1 MAGKGGTKSI
11 SEFCLFG
18 TLANLRV
25 ELSSSSSASH
35 PRRVTMLRRIVVT
48 SVVVAC
54 CQTASSS
61 SSSSTLFGTTNSRR
75 NVGSFARLDI
85 ATKMRG
91 GAVEAAKMP
100 ASDNSSSKKK
110 KKKKKSNSSSVLGDD
125 ESMSTSKATA
135 SAENKKKSTINTP
148 SSSSSSSSTTTSSQQ
163 QQKESTKPRT
173 AVLPSSSS
181 SISSTTTIPLI
192 KNSLSVFLHD
202 TNDGHTVVGMTE
214 SAMEYLALFDGDTV
228 TIRGKRGRRTMATV
242 AMISDTDVSAL
253 ENGGAGGATPKKGV
267 KKTEEEED
275 DRTYRGAI
283 GMTRDAMKNAG
294 VRVGDAV
301 TIIPAPDVKF
311 GKATLILPYK
321 DSLDEAGMDM
331 TDDADTLFESYLKPY
346 FDGKFRTLYRG
357 DSFHIN
363 GPKGLIE
370 FQCLEIDSM
379 EVDGDTAC
387 VVVEDTEIECDG
399 EAIDR
404 DDVDDLA
411 DAGYD
416 TIGGASAHLT
426 AVRELVELPLR
437 HPELWTNLGINTP
450 RGVLLTGPSGC
461 GKTAMARAVAAETG
475 AYFFV
480 INGPEVIS
488 KRAGESE
495 TNLRRAF
502 EDAEANAADYNGA
515 IIFIDELDSIAPRRD
530 KAGGEVEKRIVSQL
544 LTLMDGLKPSSRVIV
559 IAASNRPSVI
569 EPALRRPGRF
579 DRELDM
585 GIPDEQGRLEILQIK
600 TRDMRMGQD
609 VDLQILAR
617 GSHGFVGAD
626 LQQLCME
633 AALQCIREKMGVID
647 FDKDRVD
654 KKVLDSILVEMKHFE
669 HAMGVV
675 HPSSLREN
683 AVEVPDVHW
692 EDVGGLE
699 DVKRELHETVQYPVE
714 HADKYIKFGMHPSKG
729 VLFYGPPGCG
739 KTLLAKAI
747 ANECGANFISIKGP
761 ELLTQWFGESEANV
775 RELFDKA
782 RAASPC
788 ILMFDEIDSIAKT
801 RGSGGPGSSE
811 AGDRVINQIL
821 TEIDGV
827 GARKNVFVIGATNR
841 PDIIDP
847 AVIRPGRLDQLIYI
861 PLPDLESRISIFKA
875 ALRKAPVDPSINIEV
890 LARSTHGF
898 SGADI
903 TEICT
908 SASKLA
914 IREAILAEEDRLKKV
929 KAGEMEEDEG
939 KMRPE
944 DMIITKRHFNF
955 AMSKAR
961 RSVSE
966 QQLALFDEFS
976 DKQKAVRGEAATN
989 FKFPNSPGGASESN
1003 DTNDDDDLGGDL
1015 YD

>member
-1 MAGKGGTKSI
+1 
-11 SEFCLFG
+11 
-18 TLANLRV
+18 
-25 ELSSSSSASH
+25 
-35 PRRVTMLRRIVVT
+35 
-48 SVVVAC
+48 
-54 CQTASSS
+54 
-61 SSSSTLFGTTNSRR
+61 
-75 NVGSFARLDI
+75 
-85 ATKMRG
+85 
-91 GAVEAAKMP
+91 
-100 ASDNSSSKKK
+100 
-110 KKKKKSNSSSVLGDD
+110 
-125 ESMSTSKATA
+125 
-135 SAENKKKSTINTP
+135 
-148 SSSSSSSSTTTSSQQ
+148 
-163 QQKESTKPRT
+163 
-173 AVLPSSSS
+173 
-181 SISSTTTIPLI
+181 
-192 KNSLSVFLHD
+192 
-202 TNDGHTVVGMTE
+202 MTE
-214 SAMEYLALFDGDTV
+214 SAMERLGIFDGDSV
-228 TIRGKRGRRTMATV
+228 SIRGKRGRKTVATV
-242 AMISDTDVSAL
+242 AMVDDTDVAAL
-253 ENGGAGGATPKKGV
+253 DGAVGKAEGEEGEFHGAV
-267 KKTEEEED
+267 
-275 DRTYRGAI
+275 
-283 GMTRDAMKNAG
+283 GMTRDAMRNAG
-294 VRVGDAV
+294 VRAGDSV
-301 TIIPAPDVKF
+301 SVSPAPDVKF
-311 GKATLILPYK
+311 GKAALILPYS
-321 DSLDEAGMDM
+321 DSAKEAGID
-331 TDDADTLFESYLKPY
+331 TSSEEGADTLFEGYLKPY
-346 FDGKFRTLYRG
+346 FEGKFRTLHVG
-357 DSFHIN
+357 DSFHVDGPN
-363 GPKGLIE
+363 GLVE
-370 FQCLEIDSM
+370 FRVVEIDSV
-379 EVDGDTAC
+379 EVDSDDAC
-387 VVVEDTEIECDG
+387 VVVDDTLLECDG
-399 EAIDR
+399 EPVER
-404 DDVDDLA
+404 DDADDLA

-416 TIGGASAHLT
+416 AIGGASAHL
-426 AVRELVELPLR
+426 ASVRELVELPLR
-437 HPELWTNLGINTP
+437 HPELWTKLGIPPP

-461 GKTAMARAVAAETG
+461 GKTAMARALAAETG

-502 EDAEANAADYNGA
+502 EDAEANAADYGGA
-515 IIFIDELDSIAPRRD
+515 IVFIDEIDSIAPRRD

-544 LTLMDGLKPSSRVIV
+544 LTLMDGLKPASRVIV
-559 IAASNRPSVI
+559 VAASNRPGVI

-585 GIPDEQGRLEILQIK
+585 GIPDEKGRLEILQIK
-600 TRDMRMGQD
+600 TRDMRLGND
-609 VDLQILAR
+609 VDLEVLAR

-633 AALQCIREKMGVID
+633 AALQCIREKMGAID

-654 KKVLDSILVEMKHFE
+654 KEILDSILVEMRHFE

-675 HPSSLREN
+675 HPSSLRES

-699 DVKRELHETVQYPVE
+699 NVKRELHETVQYPVE
-714 HADKYIKFGMHPSKG
+714 HADKYVKFGMHPSKG

-788 ILMFDEIDSIAKT
+788 ILMFDEMDSIAKT

-821 TEIDGV
+821 TEVDGV

-861 PLPDLESRISIFKA
+861 PLPDLESRLSIFKA
-875 ALRKAPVDPSINIEV
+875 ALRRAPIDPSVDMEV

-914 IREAILAEEDRLKKV
+914 IREAILAEEDRLKRV
-929 KAGEMEEDEG
+929 AAGEIGEDEG
-939 KMRPE
+939 KMAPE
-944 DMIITKRHFNF
+944 DMLITKRHFNF

-966 QQLALFDEFS
+966 QDLALFEEFA

-989 FKFPNSPGGASESN
+989 FKFPDSDGSGDGADN
-1003 DTNDDDDLGGDL
+1003 DASVDADDGGDL
-1015 YD
+1015 YE